1 MRAIDAVVAGQP
13 APATHH
19 KPYAQIA
26 DMKFTDLFIKRPVL
40 AATVSLLIL
49 VLGLRAVTSLPI
61 RQYPKTESATIVVQT
76 VYYGA
81 NAQTMAGFITQPLE
95 QAIAQAQGIDYMT
108 SSSTPGVS
116 LITATLRLNYDGNKA
131 LTEISALVNSV
142 KNQLPQQAQQPV
154 ITLQTGE
161 QVASMYLGFSSKT
174 LPSNKIT
181 DYLTRVVQPQ
191 LSAVE
196 GVQSAEIIGART
208 FALRAW
214 LDPVKMAAHGVT
226 ATDVNQAL
234 AANNF
239 LSAIG
244 TTKGQMVSVNL
255 TAATDLH
262 TVDEFK
268 NLVVKAD
275 GADIVRL
282 RDVAD
287 VTLGAESYNTDFS
300 FDGQP
305 TVAIGIKAA
314 PDANVLDVIGRVR
327 RLFPQ
332 IQSQLPTGLSGRIAY
347 DGTDFIRASI
357 DEVVKTLA
365 ETLIIVTVVIFLF
378 LGTLRSV
385 LIPVLAMPLSLI
397 GAFVVMLILGY
408 SINLLTLLALVLAIG
423 LVVDDA
429 IIVVEN
435 VDRHMKDAHS
445 PFKAALLAARELA
458 SPIIA
463 MTIVL
468 IAVYVPV
475 GFQGGLTGALFT
487 EFAFT
492 LAGAVVI
499 SAIVALTLSPMLCSK
514 VLRESDHRKPF
525 VKRIDKVSNWVRDR
539 YRRTLHSSLDTW
551 LVAIVFGALILAGN
565 VYLFRTASSELAP
578 QEDQGIVL
586 AQTQGPPDATITQMD
601 LYTRQIFDVAKS
613 LPEYTHTF
621 QFTGMGAVNSGFSG
635 IMLKPWGERS
645 RSATEIQQAIQPKLD
660 GIAGARMA
668 VFQFPSLPGA
678 FGMPVQFVIKT
689 TEPLQNLDDVAQQVL
704 AKAQASGM
712 FFFVDSDL
720 KIDQPQA
727 TVTLDRDKVAAL
739 GLTQQSVGAAL
750 SAALGG
756 NYVNYFS
763 ISGRAYRVISQ
774 VAQVDRLNPA
784 QLENY
789 YIKTP
794 TGGMIPASTVAHLT
808 YQTVPESINHFQQLN
823 SATISG
829 VIVPGVSLGSALAF
843 MQDTLKQVAPTG
855 YTADYA
861 GESRQFQQES
871 GGFLFT
877 LLFAIVI
884 VFLALSAQFES
895 FRDPLVILV
904 AVPMATFGALLF
916 INLGLSTLNIYTEV
930 GLVTLVGLISKHG
943 ILMVEFANQLQR
955 EHGLSKREAIEEAAT
970 VRLRP
975 ILMTTL
981 AMVLGVVPLVF
992 AGGAGAAGRHDMGLV
1007 IFTGLSIGTLFTL
1020 FVVPAVYLVL
1030 GENHKAER
1038 SEGDEDPE
1046 ILPPPQPAE

>member
-1 MRAIDAVVAGQP
+1 
-13 APATHH
+13 
-19 KPYAQIA
+19 
-26 DMKFTDLFIKRPVL
+26 MKFTDLFIKRPVL
-40 AATVSLLIL
+40 AITISLLIL

-61 RQYPKTESATIVVQT
+61 RQYPKTESATITVQT
-76 VYYGA
+76 AYFGA
-81 NAQTMAGFITQPLE
+81 DAQTMAGFITQPLE
-95 QAIAQAQGIDYMT
+95 QAVSQAQGIDYLS

-161 QVASMYLGFSSKT
+161 QTASMYLGFYST
-174 LPSNKIT
+174 TVPSNKIT
-181 DYLTRVVQPQ
+181 DYLVRVVQPQ
-191 LSAVE
+191 LNAIE
-196 GVQSAEIIGART
+196 GVQNAQIIGGRT

-226 ATDVNQAL
+226 ATDVNTAL
-234 AANNF
+234 AANNY

-244 TTKGQMVSVNL
+244 NTKGQMVSVNL

-268 NLVVKAD
+268 NLVIKAN
-275 GADIVRL
+275 GNDIVL
-282 RDVAD
+282 LKDVAR
-287 VTLGAESYNTDFS
+287 VTLGAEDYDSSFA
-300 FDGQP
+300 FDGKP
-305 TVAIGIKAA
+305 TLAIGINAA
-314 PDANVLDVIGRVR
+314 PDANVLDVIERVR
-327 RLFPQ
+327 KVFPS
-332 IQSQLPTGLSGRIAY
+332 IQSQMPAGMTARIVF
-347 DGTDFIRASI
+347 DGTQFITSSI
-357 DEVVKTLA
+357 EEVVKTLVEA
-365 ETLIIVTVVIFLF
+365 LIIVAVVIFLF
-378 LGTLRSV
+378 LGTLRSL
-385 LIPVLAMPLSLI
+385 LIPVIAMPLSLI
-397 GAFVVMLILGY
+397 GAFMVMLVLGY

-435 VDRHMKDAHS
+435 VDRHMKEGQ
-445 PFKAALLAARELA
+445 PPLRAALLAARELA
-458 SPIIA
+458 GPIVS
-463 MTIVL
+463 MTVVL
-468 IAVYVPV
+468 VAVFVPV

-499 SAIVALTLSPMLCSK
+499 SGIIALTLSAMMCSK
-514 VLRESDHRKPF
+514 VMRESDHQKPF
-525 VKRIDKVSNWVRDR
+525 VKRIDKFFDAVRDR
-539 YRRTLHSSLDTW
+539 YRRMLHSSLDTW
-551 LVAIVFGALILAGN
+551 IVAIVFGVLILLGN
-565 VYLFRTASSELAP
+565 VYLFKTAKSELAP
-578 QEDQGIVL
+578 QEDQGVVL
-586 AQTQGPPDATITQMD
+586 AQTQGPPNATLAQMELYSKQVFDA
-601 LYTRQIFDVAKS
+601 AKS
-613 LPEYTHTF
+613 LPEYTHIF
-621 QFTGMGAVNSGFSG
+621 QFNGMGAVNSGFSG
-635 IMLKPWGERS
+635 IMLKPWGDRS
-645 RSATEIQQAIQPKLD
+645 RGATAIQQAIQPKLND
-660 GIAGARMA
+660 IAGARLA

-678 FGMPVQFVIKT
+678 FGLPVQFVIKT
-689 TEPLQNLDDVAQQVL
+689 TEPFQNLDKVSREVV

-784 QLENY
+784 QLDNY

-794 TGGMIPASTVAHLT
+794 GGQMIAASTVAHLT
-808 YQTVPESINHFQQLN
+808 YQTVPESIDHFQQLN

-829 VIVPGVSLGSALAF
+829 VIAPSVSLGQALTF
-843 MQDTLKQVAPTG
+843 MRDTLKQVAPSD
-855 YTADYA
+855 YAADYA
-861 GESRQFQQES
+861 GQSRQLQQES
-871 GGFLFT
+871 GGFLVT
-877 LLFAIVI
+877 MLFAIII
-884 VFLALSAQFES
+884 VFLVLSAQFES

-916 INLGLSTLNIYTEV
+916 ISLGLSTLNIYTQV

-943 ILMVEFANQLQR
+943 ILIVQFANDAQR
-955 EHGLSKREAIEEAAT
+955 LHGMSKREAIEEAAA

-975 ILMTTL
+975 ILMTTF
-981 AMVLGVVPLVF
+981 AMVLGVVPLVV
-992 AGGAGAAGRHDMGLV
+992 AAGAGAASRHDMGLV

-1030 GENHKAER
+1030 GENHHAER
-1038 SEGDEDPE
+1038 ATSDDVEA
-1046 ILPPPQPAE
+1046 LPAPQPAE